1 MYDKMRVGYVILSR
15 CLIIKSSNGVFYMQK
30 TLDNYKTIV
39 QANSQSSPFISRTLI
54 RRIAPL
60 ITFIVVVALWQL
72 VVTLELVD
80 DFMIPAPIDVF
91 EKFGAVIDSGILWT
105 HTRATLH
112 ATLVGLLIGG
122 GIGVL
127 LGYLIARIPILED
140 VLSPLIVA
148 FQSTPVVAY
157 APLLVIWFGAGTQS
171 KIVTSALI
179 VFFPILMNTVVGI
192 RNVPTGLHD
201 LMRVSG
207 ASRWQT
213 FIKLEIPAALP
224 ILLTGLKTGATLA
237 IIGAVVGEF
246 IAARAGLGLLINLAK
261 TQYDTP
267 LVFVGVITLAFIAS
281 TIYALISLLERRL
294 LSWQARR

>member
-1 MYDKMRVGYVILSR
+1 MG
-15 CLIIKSSNGVFYMQK
+15 FYMQK
-30 TLDNYKTIV
+30 TLKTY
-39 QANSQSSPFISRTLI
+39 QSPPIDTKPLFISRNAI
-54 RRIAPL
+54 RRVAPL
-60 ITFIVVVALWQL
+60 MTFVVIVALWQV
-72 VVTLELVD
+72 VVTFELVD
-80 DFMIPAPIDVF
+80 IFLIPAPIDVV
-91 EKFGAVIDSGILWT
+91 EKFKDVIASGVLWT

-112 ATLVGLLIGG
+112 ATLLGLISGG

-192 RNVPTGLHD
+192 RNVPNGLHD
-201 LMRVSG
+201 LMQVSG
-207 ASRWQT
+207 ASHWQT
-213 FIKLEIPAALP
+213 FVKLEIPAALP
-224 ILLTGLKTGATLA
+224 VLLTGLKTGATLA

-246 IAARAGLGLLINLAK
+246 IAARAGLGLLINVAN

-267 LVFVGVITLAFIAS
+267 LVFVAVITLAFIAS
-281 TIYALISLLERRL
+281 TIYAAISLLERRL
-294 LSWQARR
+294 LSWQVRR